1 MIKTLESKNLQ
12 NTNGQDKPKKQPVGS
27 ISVRIPKEMST
38 NEKLILDIKNND
50 LKSNYSNSSGN
61 NNDNNN
67 NEYKCSCG
75 NDNNDDKDDKNNS
88 NKFFDNNNNE
98 SNNKSYD

>member
-12 NTNGQDKPKKQPVGS
+12 NTNGQDKPKNQPVGS
-27 ISVRIPKEMST
+27 ISVRIPKEMPT

-88 NKFFDNNNNE
+88 NKFFDNNNE

>member
-1 MIKTLESKNLQ
+1 MVRINLKNNLQ
-12 NTNGQDKPKKQPVGS
+12 VP
-27 ISVRIPKEMST
+27 ISVRIPQEIPT

-88 NKFFDNNNNE
+88 NKFFDNNNE

>member
-27 ISVRIPKEMST
+27 ISVRNPKEMPT
-38 NEKLILDIKNND
+38 NEKLILNIKNND

-88 NKFFDNNNNE
+88 NKFFDNNNE

>member
-27 ISVRIPKEMST
+27 ISVRNPKEMPT
-38 NEKLILDIKNND
+38 NEKLILNIKNND

>member
-1 MIKTLESKNLQ
+1 MIKILESKNLQ
-12 NTNGQDKPKKQPVGS
+12 NTNGQDKPKNQPVGS
-27 ISVRIPKEMST
+27 ISVRIPKEMPT

-50 LKSNYSNSSGN
+50 LKSNYSNSSSGN

-75 NDNNDDKDDKNNS
+75 NNNNDDKDDKNNS
-88 NKFFDNNNNE
+88 NKFFDNNNE

>member
-12 NTNGQDKPKKQPVGS
+12 NTNGRDKPKKQPVGS
-27 ISVRIPKEMST
+27 ISVRIPKEMPT

-67 NEYKCSCG
+67 NEYK
-75 NDNNDDKDDKNNS
+75 
-88 NKFFDNNNNE
+88 
-98 SNNKSYD
+98 

>member
-12 NTNGQDKPKKQPVGS
+12 NTNGQDKPKNQPVGS
-27 ISVRIPKEMST
+27 ISVRIPKEMPT